1 MRYYFIPL
9 IWLITNAGKDV
20 KKMEPHISQVG
31 LKYGT
36 DTLENSLA
44 VAQNVKHIATT
55 WVYDPAV
62 PLLAVYLKQMKI

>member
-44 VAQNVKHIATT
+44 VAQNVKHVAT
-55 WVYDPAV
+55 
-62 PLLAVYLKQMKI
+62 I

>member
-9 IWLITNAGKDV
+9 SWLITNAGKDV
-20 KKMEPHISQVG
+20 EKMEPHISQVG

-44 VAQNVKHIATT
+44 V
-55 WVYDPAV
+55 
-62 PLLAVYLKQMKI
+62 LAKC